1 MKKLMC
7 VINQPPYA
15 NSHVLELLETAMV
28 AAVFDMQVS
37 LLFCGEG
44 LWNLLQKQNADPL
57 GQRTVSKVLLAM
69 PDYDVSAIYVCA
81 DTLQD
86 KQIDTDEFV
95 LPVTFLNKAA
105 QADLMSEQDAVMGTG
120 T

>member
-37 LLFCGEG
+37 LLFCDEG
-44 LWNLLQKQNADPL
+44 LWSLLKTQNADPL
-57 GQRTVSKVLLAM
+57 GQRTLSKVLLAL
-69 PDYDVSAIYVCA
+69 PDYDVSSIYVCA
-81 DTLQD
+81 DAMQD
-86 KQIDTDEFV
+86 RQLNADSLV
-95 LPVTFLNKAA
+95 LNATPLDKSA
-105 QADLMSEQDAVMGTG
+105 QAELMSGQDVVMGTG
-120 T
+120 A

>member
-7 VINQPPYA
+7 VVSQPPYA

-37 LLFCGEG
+37 LLFRDEG
-44 LWNLLQKQNADPL
+44 LWSLLKTQNADPL
-57 GQRTVSKVLLAM
+57 GQRTLAKVLLAL
-69 PDYDVSAIYVCA
+69 PDYDVSSIYVCSAAMQEKQLDA
-81 DTLQD
+81 DEL
-86 KQIDTDEFV
+86 IV
-95 LPVTFLNKAA
+95 PVTPLDESA
-105 QADLMSEQDAVMGTG
+105 QADLMAEQDAVMGTG

>member
-1 MKKLMC
+1 VKKLMC

-37 LLFCGEG
+37 LLFRDEG
-44 LWNLLQKQNADPL
+44 LWSLLKPQNADPL
-57 GQRTVSKVLLAM
+57 GQRTLSKVLLAM
-69 PDYDVSAIYVCA
+69 PDYDVNSIYVCA
-81 DTLQD
+81 DTLRD
-86 KQIDTDEFV
+86 KQLKTDELV
-95 LPVTFLNKAA
+95 LPVTLLNKPA
-105 QADLMSEQDAVMGTG
+105 QADLMSEQDVVMGAG

>member
-7 VINQPPYA
+7 VIDQPPYA

-44 LWNLLQKQNADPL
+44 LWCLLKTQNADPL
-57 GQRTVSKVLLAM
+57 GQRTLSKVLTAL
-69 PDYDVSAIYVCA
+69 PDYDVSTIYVCSDA
-81 DTLQD
+81 LQD
-86 KQIDTDEFV
+86 KQLSADIMA
-95 LPVTFLNKAA
+95 LPVTLLDKSA
-105 QADLMSEQDAVMGTG
+105 QADLMSEQDVVMGAG
-120 T
+120 R